1 MAGHTNG
8 RNDAR
13 RVVAAV
19 VSVPL
24 ALWIGYFGLVAALS
38 ILQQFLA
45 GFIDLSMASWT
56 SFLNP
61 AVLLGW
67 ESPGGTGGPLDAIF
81 GGPGAPG
88 GTVSRY
94 FVFMG
99 SALLAGVGYAGWK
112 LMWDWA
118 KPQSLA

>member
-1 MAGHTNG
+1 MDGRKLLAG
-8 RNDAR
+8 
-13 RVVAAV
+13 V

-24 ALWIGYFGLVAALS
+24 AVWIGYFGLVAALS

-61 AVLLGW
+61 AVIFGL
-67 ESPGGTGGPLDAIF
+67 ESPGGTGGPLDAVF

-99 SALLAGVGYAGWK
+99 SAFMAAVGYAAWN
-112 LMWDWA
+112 LLWRWA
-118 KPQSLA
+118 RGGNQQI

>member
-1 MAGHTNG
+1 MTG
-8 RNDAR
+8 RR
-13 RVVAAV
+13 LLAV
-19 VSVPL
+19 VISVPL
-24 ALWIGYFGLVAALS
+24 AAWIGYFGLVAALS
-38 ILQQFLA
+38 ILQQFVA
-45 GFIDLSMASWT
+45 GFIDLSRASWT

-61 AVLLGW
+61 AVIVGF

-99 SALLAGVGYAGWK
+99 SALLAGVGYAVWK
-112 LMWDWA
+112 LMWDWTR
-118 KPQSLA
+118 PQSQA